1 MKDHT
6 ELGIIDFTQKKSFSI
21 LLWKPKQEINTW
33 LVYGDDLKEVV
44 KGITNLTGRQKALPA
59 WTQEGAIVG
68 LQGGQ
73 EKVDAQYAFLKSQ
86 GVPIKAVWMQ
96 DWVGTFKFPEGV
108 RLLWNWQ
115 LNRKHYHDW
124 DNMVANWKAEGVR
137 PMVYMNP
144 YFANLTG
151 NPEIR
156 TNYFQEGDENGYFL
170 KDDNNKTYL
179 IQSLSIQFAML
190 DFTNPAAR
198 KWAEDIVINNMLEE
212 ASAVGWMADF
222 GEYTPMDIV
231 PQNYSNNVHSYH
243 NQYPLDWAKTN

>member
-6 ELGIIDFTQKKSFSI
+6 ELGIIDFTQKKSFSV

-44 KGITNLTGRQKALPA
+44 QGITNLTGRQKALPA

-73 EKVDAQYAFLKSQ
+73 DKVDAQYAFLKSQ

-115 LNRKHYHDW
+115 LNRKHYNNW
-124 DNMVANWKAEGVR
+124 DNMIANWKADGVR

-170 KDDNNKTYL
+170 KDKENKTYL
-179 IQSLSIQFAML
+179 IQSLSI
-190 DFTNPAAR
+190 
-198 KWAEDIVINNMLEE
+198 
-212 ASAVGWMADF
+212 
-222 GEYTPMDIV
+222 
-231 PQNYSNNVHSYH
+231 
-243 NQYPLDWAKTN
+243 